1 MTMRRTKVRTTIE
14 IPVSRKVHFDLV
26 VPETVPCGKREVILD
41 FPQEPGSYKPGKPGP
56 VKSLRGILKDR
67 GITGEEFE
75 EMQREDLLLEEQE

>member
-1 MTMRRTKVRTTIE
+1 MRQTID
-14 IPVSRKVHFDLV
+14 IPANRKVHFDFV

-41 FPQEPGSYKPGKPGP
+41 FPQEPGSYKPGPL
-56 VKSLRGILKDR
+56 KSLRGILKGK

>member
-1 MTMRRTKVRTTIE
+1 MTIRRTKVRTTIE
-14 IPVSRKVHFDLV
+14 IPASRKVHFDLV

-41 FPQEPGSYKPGKPGP
+41 FPQKLGSYKPGPA
-56 VKSLRGILKDR
+56 KSLRGILKGR

>member
-1 MTMRRTKVRTTIE
+1 MTMRQTID
-14 IPVSRKVHFDLV
+14 IPANREVHIRLV

-41 FPQEPGSYKPGKPGP
+41 FPQEPGSYKPGP
-56 VKSLRGILKDR
+56 VKSLRGILKGR